1 MIPIRDRSPSGTFPF
16 VTVSIILANVFVFLI
31 ELSLGGQLE
40 SFLFRFGVV
49 PVKVFYSSEIP
60 DSTLINT
67 YFPFLSYMFL
77 HGGFVHLIGNMWYLW
92 IFGDNI
98 EDLLGRARFI
108 LFYLLCGVGAA
119 IVHVFFNRQSG
130 IPCIGASGAIAG
142 VLGAYMV
149 TFPRARVLVILPLF
163 IFWEFIEL
171 PAIIVLGFWFLIQF
185 FAGTAA
191 ISAAQ
196 GGGVAWWAHIGG
208 FVLGIL
214 FIKIFPK
221 SRYRHV

>member
-16 VTVSIILANVFVFLI
+16 VTVGIILANVFVFLI

-98 EDLLGRARFI
+98 EDLLGRTRFI

-208 FVLGIL
+208 FILGII
-214 FIKIFPK
+214 FIKVFP
-221 SRYRHV
+221 RHRHSHP